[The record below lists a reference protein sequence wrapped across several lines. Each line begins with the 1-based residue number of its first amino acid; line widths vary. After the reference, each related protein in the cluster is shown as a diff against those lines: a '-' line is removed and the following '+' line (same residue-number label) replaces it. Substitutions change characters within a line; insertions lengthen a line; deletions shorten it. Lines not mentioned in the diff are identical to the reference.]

1 MTHLKRALSSVKP
14 DAKASTALGVPIFRR
29 ANMARY
35 LSKRGSFVSRSLALK
50 SSMLSSET
58 TSGAGFPDRRPEV
71 GGAGSIDV
79 YVLVGEAMIEI

>member
-1 MTHLKRALSSVKP
+1 M
-14 DAKASTALGVPIFRR
+14 
-29 ANMARY
+29 
-35 LSKRGSFVSRSLALK
+35 SRSLALK

-79 YVLVGEAMIEI
+79 YALVGEAMIEI

>member
-1 MTHLKRALSSVKP
+1 M
-14 DAKASTALGVPIFRR
+14 
-29 ANMARY
+29 
-35 LSKRGSFVSRSLALK
+35 SRSLALK

-79 YVLVGEAMIEI
+79 YVLVGEANVEI